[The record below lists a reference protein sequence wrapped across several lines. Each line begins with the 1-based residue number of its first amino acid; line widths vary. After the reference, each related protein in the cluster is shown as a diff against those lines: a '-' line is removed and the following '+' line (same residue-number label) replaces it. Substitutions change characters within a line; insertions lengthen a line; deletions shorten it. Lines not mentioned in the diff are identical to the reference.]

1 MKSFFIHTLT
11 SLLAGA
17 ILLGATACTTDHTS
31 DETNA
36 SADFA
41 DGQTAADGEDIS
53 HADTDETLEGLA
65 PDFPMM
71 DANGNQVN
79 LSDLVGKPIVLN
91 FWASWC
97 PPCKAEMPDFEE
109 AYKKY
114 GDDVV
119 FVMLNLTDGYR
130 ETKAKA
136 DAHVASCGYTFPVYY
151 DTAMKGAIAYKVSAV
166 PQTCFIN
173 ARGQLVST
181 SVGMMDGATLEGW
194 IERLLRV

>member
-1 MKSFFIHTLT
+1 MKKNFLWVIIV
-11 SLLAGA
+11 LLCIALFVCA
-17 ILLGATACTTDHTS
+17 YLLYDRLKDDYAPTNLAPVQTEGTTVEPAS
-31 DETNA
+31 EQIEVPVET
-36 SADFA
+36 
-41 DGQTAADGEDIS
+41 
-53 HADTDETLEGLA
+53 A
-65 PDFPMM
+65 PDFTAE
-71 DANGNQVN
+71 DADGNSVK
-79 LSDLVGKPIVLN
+79 LSDYFGKPIVLN
-91 FWASWC
+91 LWASWC

-114 GDDVV
+114 GDDVA

-194 IERLLRV
+194 IERLLKV